1 MSKLTINIET
11 SVTGYRIVVP
21 GLLIEQKCPL
31 HASKEAKDK
40 AIELLTEALKELKG
54 FKIK

>member
-1 MSKLTINIET
+1 MHKLTINIET
-11 SVTGYRIVVP
+11 CKEGYRIIIP
-21 GLLIEQKCPL
+21 GMMLQQKCPL
-31 HASKEAKDK
+31 HQRQKATIK